1 MAQDQSFASEKNT
14 HINFVVDEKNSGE
27 AGIKADERQGV
38 TRVPWWKFG
47 GKDYS
52 FVSVDAGYPVSSS
65 ASSSDTDLPVSAEVS
80 NVWQTDVR
88 FITLFQTFSRNLD
101 LLTFM

>member
-1 MAQDQSFASEKNT
+1 MAQDQSFPSEKNT
-14 HINFVVDEKNSGE
+14 NIHFAANEKNGE
-27 AGIKADERQGV
+27 AGIQVDERQEV

-52 FVSVDAGYPVSSS
+52 FVSVDAGYPISSS

-88 FITLFQTFSRNLD
+88 FITFFQRFLRNTAD
-101 LLTFM
+101 VSVGS